1 MSQVQGERVP
11 LVHHVISVDL
21 VMVVTHLGGLSI
33 SGPRGFGFPQDLGE
47 LDVVVLLV
55 LEAFR

>member
-1 MSQVQGERVP
+1 MP

-47 LDVVVLLV
+47 LDVVVLLM